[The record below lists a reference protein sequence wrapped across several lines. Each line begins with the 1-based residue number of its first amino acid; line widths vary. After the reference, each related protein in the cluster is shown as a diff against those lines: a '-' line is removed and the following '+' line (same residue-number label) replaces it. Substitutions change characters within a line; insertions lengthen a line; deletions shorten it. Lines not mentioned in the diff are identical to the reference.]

1 MSVISNY
8 SIENNIVKFKLNNTS
23 AKYKISFT
31 NALRRILISY
41 IDCYAIDFNDIK
53 FIENNSLF
61 NNEFLKKRLSLIPII
76 SNNNHNYEFIQVFC
90 EKENDKEIIQDIYVS
105 DFKIKDR
112 TMDKELNTNDFFS
125 DMDILF
131 SKLQFEQKINFECNL
146 KKNNAFEGGSSFSPV
161 SSCVVTFE
169 NSNYSKDNI
178 TNRERNYDLN
188 SKNEPKTYDFYYEN
202 IGFFK
207 SEELIKIAIDVLV
220 EKLNDFKIKFDN
232 IEYNSDFYYFSI
244 NNENDTIGN
253 LFCTYFLDNKEINY
267 CGYNIVHPLKNDII
281 IKIKVDGKKDTLLKL
296 IQKQIEELINMTKDL
311 KKQFK

>member
-8 SIENNIVKFKLNNTS
+8 SIENNIVKFKLNNTN

-41 IDCYAIDFNDIK
+41 IDCYAIDFNGIG

-90 EKENDKEIIQDIYVS
+90 QAENDKEIVKDVYVS

-112 TMDKELNTNDFFS
+112 TIDKELKISDFFS

-178 TNRERNYDLN
+178 TDRERNYDLN
-188 SKNEPKTYDFYYEN
+188 SKNEPKTYEFYYEN

-207 SEELIKIAIDVLV
+207 SEELIKIAIDVLI
-220 EKLNDFKIKFDN
+220 EKLNDFKTKFDN
-232 IEYNSDFYYFSI
+232 IEYNNDFYYFSI

-253 LFCTYFLDNKEINY
+253 LFCTYFLDNKEISY

-281 IKIKVDGKKDTLLKL
+281 IKIKIDGKKDKLLKL
-296 IQKQIEELINMTKDL
+296 IQEQIEELINMAKDL

>member
-178 TNRERNYDLN
+178 TDRERNYDLN

-253 LFCTYFLDNKEINY
+253 LFCTYFLDNKEISY

-281 IKIKVDGKKDTLLKL
+281 IKIKVDGKKDKLLKL
-296 IQKQIEELINMTKDL
+296 IQEQIEELINMAKDL

>member
-90 EKENDKEIIQDIYVS
+90 EKENDKEIIQDVYVS
-105 DFKIKDR
+105 DFKVKDR
-112 TMDKELNTNDFFS
+112 TMDKELNINDFFS

-131 SKLQFEQKINFECNL
+131 SKLQFEQKINFECNI

-178 TNRERNYDLN
+178 TDRERNYDLN

-253 LFCTYFLDNKEINY
+253 LFCTYFLDNKEISY

-281 IKIKVDGKKDTLLKL
+281 IKIKIDGKKDKLLKL
-296 IQKQIEELINMTKDL
+296 IQEQIEELINMAKDL

>member
-1 MSVISNY
+1 MSIISNY
-8 SIENNIVKFKLNNTS
+8 SIENNIVKFKLNNTN

-41 IDCYAIDFNDIK
+41 IDCYAIDFNDIE

-90 EKENDKEIIQDIYVS
+90 QAENDKEIVKDVYVS

-112 TMDKELNTNDFFS
+112 TIDKELKISDFFS

-169 NSNYSKDNI
+169 NSNYSKDTI
-178 TNRERNYDLN
+178 EDRERNYDLN

-220 EKLNDFKIKFDN
+220 KKLNDFKIKFDN
-232 IEYNSDFYYFSI
+232 IEYNSDFYYFTI

-253 LFCTYFLDNKEINY
+253 LFCRYFLDKKEITY

-281 IKIKVDGKKDTLLKL
+281 IKIKIDDKKDKLLKL
-296 IQKQIEELINMTKDL
+296 IQEQIEELINLAIDL

>member
-53 FIENNSLF
+53 FSENNSLF

-90 EKENDKEIIQDIYVS
+90 EKENDKEIIQDVYVS

-112 TMDKELNTNDFFS
+112 TMDKELNISDFFS

-131 SKLQFEQKINFECNL
+131 SKLQFEQKINFECNIT
-146 KKNNAFEGGSSFSPV
+146 KNNAFEGGSSFSPV

-178 TNRERNYDLN
+178 TDRERNYDLN

-232 IEYNSDFYYFSI
+232 IEYNNDFYYFSI

-253 LFCTYFLDNKEINY
+253 LFCTYFLDNKEISY

-281 IKIKVDGKKDTLLKL
+281 IKIKIDGKKDKLLKL
-296 IQKQIEELINMTKDL
+296 IQEQIEELINMAKDL